1 MMIDTDLNVWLIE
14 INRSPDLS
22 HSTHVTKKFVHNYFK
37 DLAGLFNECGWQNV
51 HKINVESFGS
61 LKKISI

>member
-1 MMIDTDLNVWLIE
+1 MMIDDDLNVWLIE

-37 DLAGLFNECGWQNV
+37 DLAGLFNENGWQNV
-51 HKINVESFGS
+51 HKINVES
-61 LKKISI
+61 